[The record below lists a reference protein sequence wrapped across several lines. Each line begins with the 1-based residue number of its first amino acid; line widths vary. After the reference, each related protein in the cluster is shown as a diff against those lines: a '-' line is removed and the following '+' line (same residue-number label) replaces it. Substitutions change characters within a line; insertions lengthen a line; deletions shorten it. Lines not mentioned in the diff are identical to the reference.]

1 MVKSFLP
8 VFLLLLSL
16 PLSAQ
21 ESAEQPRHRFSIGP
35 VVGFD
40 FMTQEIRFG
49 PAGADRVLR
58 EQDEVLPQFGLQ
70 AMYRMG
76 QGLALVTEPAF
87 GSFFSGI
94 DLLSSGAQEN
104 RRLRVE
110 KFHVLHLPLLL
121 RKTLSEEDL
130 AAYLIAGVDMMV
142 LLAPEAA
149 IRYTAGGD
157 LDAATPVVYDLPF
170 SRMAVQAGF
179 GVQWQRTET
188 LTLTADIRY
197 RAITDEVIGGELAAI
212 AFPSHMGVRLG
223 LRVHFAKRKPF

>member
-1 MVKSFLP
+1 MKSVLPLFFLI
-8 VFLLLLSL
+8 LSL
-16 PLSAQ
+16 PLFAQ
-21 ESAEQPRHRFSIGP
+21 ESAELPRHPFSIGP

-49 PAGADRVLR
+49 PEGADRVLSER
-58 EQDEVLPQFGLQ
+58 DEVLPQFGLQ
-70 AMYRMG
+70 AMYRIG
-76 QGLALVTEPAF
+76 AGLSIVTEPAF

-94 DLLSSGAQEN
+94 DILQSTAQEN
-104 RRLRVE
+104 RRLEAE

-130 AAYLIAGVDMMV
+130 AAYLIAGIDMMF

-149 IRYTAGGD
+149 LRYTAGGD

-179 GVQWQRTET
+179 GVQWRRTEK

-197 RAITDEVIGGELAAI
+197 RSVTDEIIGGDLAAI
-212 AFPSHMGVRLG
+212 AFPSHVGVRLG
-223 LRVHFAKRKPF
+223 LRVHFVKRKPF